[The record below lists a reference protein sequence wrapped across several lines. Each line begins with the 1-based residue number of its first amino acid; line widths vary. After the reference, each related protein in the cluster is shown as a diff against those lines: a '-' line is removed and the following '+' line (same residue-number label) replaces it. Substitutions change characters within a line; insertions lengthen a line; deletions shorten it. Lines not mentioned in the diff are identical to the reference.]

1 VRDEYCGAS
10 WETFSQALTQGVP
23 GNEGCLGLYL
33 RLEEIVPPLPYKGTF
48 RVDAQV
54 STHTMEKEGSEMES
68 VCASDSLCVNGL
80 GRACGWVWQCC

>member
-1 VRDEYCGAS
+1 MRDEYCGGS

-48 RVDAQV
+48 RVDAQAR
-54 STHTMEKEGSEMES
+54 HREAWQGEEGTGNG
-68 VCASDSLCVNGL
+68 VCVCV
-80 GRACGWVWQCC
+80 